1 MEPHSPVRLSGA
13 LYACRPYKNS
23 NSGRSRTSTR
33 GALPLVIKVTGW
45 TADCISPS
53 LLAPKAYDDAPPYL
67 PALQSLQG
75 IKTRSERPS
84 IVAPLTLRA
93 RAPMLVWP
101 SLELMVTLDMAFLR
115 LGYICGT
122 YAVRLKASLPIQ
134 KRSHRLGTS
143 GQGTHSSYVSERD
156 LRSKV
161 VRRHDV
167 PENIPDL
174 RDNRT
179 ALVPCLSLCLVF
191 CCRGSSHA
199 RLAGSYSTQL
209 HKHRDI

>member
-1 MEPHSPVRLSGA
+1 MEPHSPVWLSGA

-23 NSGRSRTSTR
+23 NNGRSRTSTR
-33 GALPLVIKVTGW
+33 GALRLVIKVTGL
-45 TADCISPS
+45 TAACISPS
-53 LLAPKAYDDAPPYL
+53 LLAPKAYDDTPPYL

-84 IVAPLTLRA
+84 IVASLTLRA
-93 RAPMLVWP
+93 RALMLVWS
-101 SLELMVTLDMAFLR
+101 SLEPMVALDMAFLR

-122 YAVRLKASLPIQ
+122 YAVRLKAILPIK

-161 VRRHDV
+161 VRRSDV

-174 RDNRT
+174 PR
-179 ALVPCLSLCLVF
+179 
-191 CCRGSSHA
+191 
-199 RLAGSYSTQL
+199 
-209 HKHRDI
+209 